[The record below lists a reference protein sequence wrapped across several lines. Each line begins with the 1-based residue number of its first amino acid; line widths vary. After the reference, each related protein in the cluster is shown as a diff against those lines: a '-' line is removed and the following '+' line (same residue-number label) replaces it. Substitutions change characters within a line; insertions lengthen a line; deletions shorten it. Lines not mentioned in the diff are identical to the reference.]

1 MGTSTH
7 NPSAEAPIDTRHA
20 DRTVCAADIILV
32 RLGWQSGQYGRPHK
46 TRAEYFND
54 FSLMR
59 LNGVVYLFECV
70 VNAMTRKFA

>member
-7 NPSAEAPIDTRHA
+7 NPSAEAPIDTKHA

-54 FSLMR
+54 FSLIN
-59 LNGVVYLFECV
+59 LNAGTIYIIECH
-70 VNAMTRKFA
+70 VNITRNHL